1 MKLRDYSV
9 SVFTFFIVSSVF
21 SQYKLTGTVMDQN
34 NQPIENAEIYN
45 QNTGDQTVTGANGKF
60 EFTDINNGKYLI
72 TVFNYN
78 FDILEKQVTVNGGD
92 TLIDFEL
99 KPLGEELSE
108 VLITQRRERIFGLKQ
123 LKPVEGTAIYAG
135 KKSEVVLLEN
145 ALGNLASNNARQI
158 YAQVAGLNIYEN
170 SVGGLQLNI
179 GGRGLDPNRT
189 ANFNTRQNGYDISA
203 DVLGYPESYYT
214 PPAEALSEIQVVRG
228 AASLQYGTQFGGLI
242 NFKMKQ
248 PNPTKKIEWI
258 SRQSLGSFNL
268 FTSFN
273 SLSGTVGKFSYYTY
287 FNYKEGD
294 GFRPNSEFDSKNAYA
309 HLGYQLSNKTKLTG
323 EFTYLNYL
331 AQQPGGLTDTQF
343 ELDPDISNR
352 TRNWFEVD
360 WKLFSLKLEHEF
372 SEKTDFSFNLF
383 GLDASRSAIGFRGIP
398 TDLNSNPITAVD
410 EIDTEGNFVTPR
422 DLIVGNFQNWGA
434 EARLLSRYNLLGKE
448 SVFLIGS
455 KFYQANNDAR
465 QGPGSLGTDANFSFQ
480 NSTFPDYANQ
490 STFDFPNLNVAVF
503 GENIFNITDKF
514 SITPGIRFEY
524 IKTQSEGTYNDVV
537 FDNAGNPISNIT
549 RTDNQT
555 LERSFVLLGLGS
567 SYKIKPGLE
576 VYANVSQNYRS
587 VTFSDIRIVN
597 PTFAIS
603 PDIGDEEG
611 VTADIGFRGKINK
624 NLTYDASVFGLL
636 YDDRIG
642 EVFDDRARRT
652 RGNIGD
658 AIIYGIESYTNWN
671 IASTFFEDNTNYV
684 LNTFVNLAITD
695 SEYTRSEESIVEG
708 KKVEFIP
715 AINLKTG
722 LGFGYKNFLGNIQF
736 THLSE
741 QFTEVT
747 NSDRGQQGSKEEGT
761 LGKIPS
767 YSILDISFSYT
778 YKKFKLETGI
788 NNVLDESYFTQRA
801 TGYPGPGII
810 PSEPIAWYATLQFK
824 L

>member
-1 MKLRDYSV
+1 MRLKGYNVVLI
-9 SVFTFFIVSSVF
+9 FILF
-21 SQYKLTGTVMDQN
+21 SNFCLAQYTITGKVKDQN
-34 NQPIENAEIYN
+34 GQPVANAEVFN
-45 QNTGDQTVTGANGKF
+45 QNTGGQTVTEADGSF
-60 EFTDINNGKYLI
+60 EFDSLKEGKYLI
-72 TVFNYN
+72 TIFSYD
-78 FDILEKQVTVNGGD
+78 FKIQEKQVSVSNNTNV
-92 TLIDFEL
+92 DFTL

-108 VLITQRRERIFGLKQ
+108 VLIIDRRERIFGLKQ

-145 ALGNLASNNARQI
+145 TIGNLASNNARQI

-214 PPAEALSEIQVVRG
+214 PPAEALKEIQVVRG

-242 NFKMKQ
+242 NFKMKE
-248 PNPTKKIEWI
+248 PNPNKKFELV

-273 SLSGTVGKFSYYTY
+273 SIGGTIGKFSYYTY
-287 FNYKEGD
+287 FNYKTGD
-294 GFRPNSEFDSKNAYA
+294 GFRPNSDFDSKNVYA
-309 HLGYQLSNKTKLTG
+309 NIGYQISDKTKLTG
-323 EFTYLNYL
+323 EFTYLDYL
-331 AQQPGGLTDTQF
+331 AKQPGGLTDTQF
-343 ELDPDISNR
+343 ETDQDFSNR

-372 SEKTDFSFNLF
+372 SEKTDFSLNLF
-383 GLDASRSAIGFRGIP
+383 GLDASRKALGFRGIP

-410 EIDTEGNFVTPR
+410 EIDPQGNFVNPR
-422 DLIVGNFQNWGA
+422 DLIVGNFRNWGA
-434 EARLLSRYNLLGKE
+434 EARLLSRYNFLGKE

-455 KFYQANNDAR
+455 KYYQANNDSR
-465 QGPGSLGTDANFSFQ
+465 QGPGSLGADANFEFQ
-480 NSTFPDYANQ
+480 NDTFPDYANQ
-490 STFDFPNLNVAVF
+490 STFDFPNLNIAVF

-514 SITPGIRFEY
+514 SITPGLRFEY
-524 IKTQSEGTYNDVV
+524 IKTQAEGTYNNVV
-537 FDNAGNPISNIT
+537 FDNAGNPISNT
-549 RTDNQT
+549 TETDDEE
-555 LERSFVLLGLGS
+555 LERSFILLGLGS
-567 SYKIKPGLE
+567 SYKVNSNLE
-576 VYANVSQNYRS
+576 AYANISQNYRS
-587 VTFSDIRIVN
+587 VTFNDIRIIN
-597 PTFAIS
+597 PTFVIR
-603 PDIGDEEG
+603 PDISDEEG
-611 VTADIGFRGKINK
+611 FTADVGLRGKIRDIF
-624 NLTYDASVFGLL
+624 TYDASVFGLW

-642 EVFDDRARRT
+642 EVFNDRAQRV

-658 AIIYGIESYTNWN
+658 AFIYGVESYTNWN
-671 IASTFFEDNTNYV
+671 IINTFFPTDTKYV

-695 SEYTRSEESIVEG
+695 SEYTRSEEPIEG
-708 KKVEFIP
+708 NKVEFIP
-715 AINLKTG
+715 LINLKTG
-722 LGFGYKNFLGNIQF
+722 IGFGYKNFLGNIQF

-747 NSDRGQQGSKEEGT
+747 NADRGTPGSKEEGT
-761 LGKIPS
+761 LGKIPA

-788 NNVLDESYFTQRA
+788 NNLLDETYFTQRA

-810 PSEPIAWYATLQFK
+810 PSAPISWYATLQFK

>member
-1 MKLRDYSV
+1 MKLRDYKVLLFVVFIWISV
-9 SVFTFFIVSSVF
+9 AG
-21 SQYKLTGTVMDQN
+21 QHKLTGTVTDQN
-34 NQPIENAEIYN
+34 NKPIYNAEVYN
-45 QNTGDQTVTGANGKF
+45 QNTGEQTTTKQDGSF
-60 EFTDINNGKYLI
+60 EFTDIENGEYLI
-72 TVFNYN
+72 TIFNYD
-78 FDILEKQVTVNGGD
+78 FDILEKQVTVDGD
-92 TLIDFEL
+92 TQINLVL
-99 KPLGEELSE
+99 NPLGEELSE

-145 ALGNLASNNARQI
+145 TIGNLASNNARQI
-158 YAQVAGLNIYEN
+158 YAQVVGLNIYEN
-170 SVGGLQLNI
+170 SIGGLQLNI

-248 PNPTKKIEWI
+248 PNPNKKIELV

-287 FNYKEGD
+287 FNYKQGD
-294 GFRPNSEFDSKNAYA
+294 GFRPNSEFDSKNFYA
-309 HLGYQLSNKTKLTG
+309 HLGYQLSEKTKLIG

-331 AQQPGGLTDTQF
+331 AKQPGGLTDTQF
-343 ELDPDISNR
+343 ELDPDFSNR

-360 WKLFSLKLEHEF
+360 WKLYSLKLEHQF
-372 SEKTDFSFNLF
+372 SEKTDFSLNFF
-383 GLDASRSAIGFRGIP
+383 GLDASRSALGFRGIP
-398 TDLNSNPITAVD
+398 TDLNTNPITADDEVD
-410 EIDTEGNFVTPR
+410 ANGNFVNPR
-422 DLIVGNFQNWGA
+422 DLIVGNFKNWGA
-434 EARLLSRYNLLGKE
+434 EARLLSRYNILGKE

-455 KFYQANNDAR
+455 KYYQANNDAR
-465 QGPGSLGTDANFSFQ
+465 QGPGSLGTDADFSFQ
-480 NSTFPDYANQ
+480 NDRFPDYANQ
-490 STFDFPNLNVAVF
+490 STFDFPNLNIAVF
-503 GENIFNITDKF
+503 GENIFNISDKF
-514 SITPGIRFEY
+514 SITPGFRFEY
-524 IKTQSEGTYNDVV
+524 IKTETEGIYNNVV
-537 FDNAGNPISNIT
+537 FDNAGNPINNT
-549 RTDNQT
+549 TETDDDT
-555 LERSFVLLGLGS
+555 LERSFVLLGIGS
-567 SYKIKPGLE
+567 SYKISPE
-576 VYANVSQNYRS
+576 IEAYANVSQNYRS

-597 PTFAIS
+597 PTFSIR

-611 VTADIGFRGKINK
+611 FTADIGIRGKINDD
-624 NLTYDASVFGLL
+624 LTYDASLFGLW

-642 EVFDDRARRT
+642 EVFNDRAQRV

-658 AIIYGIESYTNWN
+658 ALIYGIESYTNWN
-671 IASTFFEDNTNYV
+671 IGNTFFVNNTNYV

-695 SEYTRSEESIVEG
+695 SEYTRSEEPIEG
-708 KKVEFIP
+708 NKVEFIP
-715 AINLKTG
+715 LINLKTG
-722 LGFGYKNFLGNIQF
+722 IGFGYKNFLGNIQF

-747 NSDRGQQGSKEEGT
+747 NADRGLTGTKEEGT
-761 LGKIPS
+761 LGKIPA
-767 YSILDISFSYT
+767 YSIVDISFSYT
-778 YKKFKLETGI
+778 YRKFKLETGI
-788 NNVLDESYFTQRA
+788 NNLLDESYFTQRA

-810 PSEPIAWYATLQFK
+810 PAAPISWYATLQFT

>member
-1 MKLRDYSV
+1 MRLRDYRV
-9 SVFTFFIVSSVF
+9 LVLVLFTTSSVF
-21 SQYKLTGTVMDQN
+21 GQYKLAGIVTDQN
-34 NQPIENAEIYN
+34 SQPIEKAEIYN
-45 QNTGDQTVTGANGKF
+45 QNTGEQTITNGDGSF
-60 EFTDINNGKYLI
+60 EFTDIGNGEYVI
-72 TVFNYN
+72 TIFNYD
-78 FDILEKQVTVNGGD
+78 FSILEKKITVDSD
-92 TLIDFEL
+92 TSVNFTLT
-99 KPLGEELSE
+99 PLGEELSE
-108 VLITQRRERIFGLKQ
+108 VLITKRRERIFGLKQ

-248 PNPTKKIEWI
+248 PNPNKKIELV

-273 SLSGTVGKFSYYTY
+273 SLSGTLGKFSYYTY
-287 FNYKEGD
+287 FNYKKGD
-294 GFRPNSEFDSKNAYA
+294 GFRPNSEFDSKNIYTY
-309 HLGYQLSNKTKLTG
+309 LGYQLSEKTKLIG
-323 EFTYLNYL
+323 EFTYLDYL
-331 AQQPGGLTDTQF
+331 AKQPGGLTDTQF
-343 ELDPDISNR
+343 EIDPDFSNR

-372 SEKTDFSFNLF
+372 SEKTDFSLNLF
-383 GLDASRSAIGFRGIP
+383 GLDASRRALGFRGIP

-410 EIDTEGNFVTPR
+410 EVDTEGNFVNPR

-434 EARLLSRYNLLGKE
+434 EARLLSHYNLFGKE

-455 KFYQANNDAR
+455 KYYQANNDAQ
-465 QGPGSLGTDANFSFQ
+465 QGPGSLGNDADFSFR
-480 NSTFPDYANQ
+480 NTTFPDYANQ
-490 STFDFPNLNVAVF
+490 STFDFPNLNIAVF

-514 SITPGIRFEY
+514 SITPGVRFEY
-524 IKTQSEGTYNDVV
+524 IKTRAEGVYNNVI
-537 FDNAGNPISNIT
+537 FDNAGNPISNT
-549 RTDNQT
+549 TESDDES
-555 LERSFVLLGLGS
+555 LERSFVLLGIGS
-567 SYKIKPGLE
+567 SYKIKTDLE
-576 VYANVSQNYRS
+576 AYVNVSQNYRS
-587 VTFSDIRIVN
+587 VTFNDIRIVN
-597 PTFAIS
+597 PSFVIR

-611 VTADIGFRGKINK
+611 FTSDIGIRGKINDI
-624 NLTYDASVFGLL
+624 LTYDASLFGLW

-642 EVFDDRARRT
+642 EVFNDRAQRV

-658 AIIYGIESYTNWN
+658 AFIFGLESYLNWN
-671 IASTFFEDNTNYV
+671 IANTFLKSNTNYV
-684 LNTFVNLAITD
+684 LNTFLNLAITD
-695 SEYTRSEESIVEG
+695 SEYTQSEEPIVG
-708 KKVEFIP
+708 NKVEFIP
-715 AINLKTG
+715 LINLKAG

-747 NSDRGQQGSKEEGT
+747 NASRGLPGTKEEGT
-761 LGKIPS
+761 LGEIPG

-778 YKKFKLETGI
+778 YKKIRLEAGI
-788 NNVLDESYFTQRA
+788 NNLLDENYFTQRA

-810 PSEPIAWYATLQFK
+810 PSAPISWYTTLQIK

>member
-1 MKLRDYSV
+1 MKLRDYKVLLFVAFIWISV
-9 SVFTFFIVSSVF
+9 AG
-21 SQYKLTGTVMDQN
+21 QHKLTGTVTDQN
-34 NQPIENAEIYN
+34 NKPINNAEVYN
-45 QNTGDQTVTGANGKF
+45 QNTGEQTTTKQDGSF
-60 EFTDINNGKYLI
+60 EFTNIENGEYLI
-72 TVFNYN
+72 TIFNYD
-78 FDILEKQVTVNGGD
+78 FDILEKQVTVDGD
-92 TLIDFEL
+92 TQINLVL
-99 KPLGEELSE
+99 NPLGEELSE

-145 ALGNLASNNARQI
+145 TIGNLASNNARQI
-158 YAQVAGLNIYEN
+158 YAQVVGLNIYEN
-170 SVGGLQLNI
+170 SIGGLQLNI

-248 PNPTKKIEWI
+248 PNPNKKIELV

-287 FNYKEGD
+287 FNYKQGD
-294 GFRPNSEFDSKNAYA
+294 GFRPNSEFDSKNFYA
-309 HLGYQLSNKTKLTG
+309 HLGYQLSEKTKLIG

-331 AQQPGGLTDTQF
+331 AKQPGGLTDTQF
-343 ELDPDISNR
+343 ELDPDFSNR

-360 WKLFSLKLEHEF
+360 WKLYSLKLEHHF
-372 SEKTDFSFNLF
+372 SEKTDFSLNFF
-383 GLDASRSAIGFRGIP
+383 GLDASRSALGFRGIP

-410 EIDTEGNFVTPR
+410 EVDVNSNFVNPR
-422 DLIVGNFQNWGA
+422 DLIVGNFKNWGA
-434 EARLLSRYNLLGKE
+434 EARLLSRYNILGKE

-455 KFYQANNDAR
+455 KYYQANNDAR
-465 QGPGSLGTDANFSFQ
+465 QGPGSLGSDADFSFQ
-480 NSTFPDYANQ
+480 NDRFPDYANQ
-490 STFDFPNLNVAVF
+490 SSFDFPNLNIAVF
-503 GENIFNITDKF
+503 GENIFNISDKF
-514 SITPGIRFEY
+514 SITPGFRFEY
-524 IKTQSEGTYNDVV
+524 IKTEAEGTYNNVV
-537 FDNAGNPISNIT
+537 FDNAGNPINNT
-549 RTDNQT
+549 TETDDET
-555 LERSFVLLGLGS
+555 LERSFVLLGIGS
-567 SYKIKPGLE
+567 SYKISPE
-576 VYANVSQNYRS
+576 IEAYANVSQNYRS

-597 PTFAIS
+597 PTFSIR

-611 VTADIGFRGKINK
+611 FTADIGIRGKINDD
-624 NLTYDASVFGLL
+624 LTYDASLFGLW

-642 EVFDDRARRT
+642 EVFNDRAQRV
-652 RGNIGD
+652 RGNIGE
-658 AIIYGIESYTNWN
+658 ALIYGIESYTNWN
-671 IASTFFEDNTNYV
+671 IGNTFFANNTNYV

-695 SEYTRSEESIVEG
+695 SEYTRSEEPIEG
-708 KKVEFIP
+708 NKVEFIP
-715 AINLKTG
+715 LINLKTG
-722 LGFGYKNFLGNIQF
+722 IGFGYKNFLGNIQF

-747 NSDRGQQGSKEEGT
+747 NADRGLTGTKEEGT
-761 LGKIPS
+761 LGKIPA
-767 YSILDISFSYT
+767 YSIVDISFSYT
-778 YKKFKLETGI
+778 YRKFKLETGI
-788 NNVLDESYFTQRA
+788 NNLLDESYFTQRA

-810 PSEPIAWYATLQFK
+810 PAAPISWYATLQFT